1 MSDQVPGQY
10 RFGQNAQT
18 LITLGVLAAARQR
31 LLSVKSDDPLV
42 AYGPPTK
49 FYRPQ
54 PKHLRVEAQLR
65 EGRRHNLLVGG
76 SRSGKTFILCKRVI
90 ERALMAPDSDHVI
103 LRFKANA
110 ARTSIW
116 LGTLPMVRRM
126 CFPGLH
132 WVEHQQDGYLEM
144 PNGSRIWVGGLD
156 EKERVEKI
164 LGREFVTIYLN
175 EASQIPYGSVLTA
188 RTRLAQVAYCTDG
201 TILPQQEFIDLNPV
215 GKSHYSHREWLQG
228 VEPESRRAL
237 PAESIV
243 DLTNPINSVIGRDQ
257 YYHEFIQPQDNAAN
271 LDPRYLASLAN
282 APPRYRRRFFE
293 GQYIE
298 DVEGALWLMEA
309 LDHARCFVEDVP
321 ETLDR
326 VVVAVD
332 PSGTD
337 GDEEK
342 RSDDVGIVVA
352 GRAGTGESSI
362 GYLLEDATCN
372 EPPQEWGRRV
382 VALYRKWSADRIV
395 AERNFGGEMVK
406 AVIDAAAR
414 QMGLVLPPV
423 ELVTAS
429 RGKAVRAEPVSVL
442 VGYLHNDEW
451 LGDRVRH
458 AGEFIGLEE
467 ELLNF
472 SVYGYLGPKSPNRA
486 DAYVWAMTDLML
498 GEQHGQLWTADD
510 LELVH

>member
-10 RFGQNAQT
+10 RFGQNAQN
-18 LITLGVLAAARQR
+18 LVALATAVAFRQR
-31 LLSVKSDDPLV
+31 LLAEKSDDPLI

-49 FYRPQ
+49 LYRPQ
-54 PKHLRVEAQLR
+54 PKHLRIEAQLR

-76 SRSGKTFILCKRVI
+76 SRSGKTFIFCKRVI
-90 ERALMAPDSDHVI
+90 ERALLAEESDHVI

-116 LGTLPMVRRM
+116 LGTLPAVRRM
-126 CFPGLH
+126 CFPGLS
-132 WVEHQQDGYLEM
+132 WTEHSQDGYLQL
-144 PNGSRIWVGGLD
+144 PNGSRIWIGGLD
-156 EKERVEKI
+156 EKDRVEKI

-188 RTRLAQVAYCTDG
+188 RTRLAQVVYCKDG
-201 TILPQQEFIDLNPV
+201 TVLSQQEFMDLNPV
-215 GKSHYSHREWLQG
+215 GKSHYSHREHLQG
-228 VEPESRRAL
+228 IEPESRRPL
-237 PAESIV
+237 PLISTIIV
-243 DLTNPINSVIGRDQ
+243 DDPVNSTIGRDQ
-257 YYHEFIQPQDNAAN
+257 YFHEFVQPQDNAAN

-293 GQYIE
+293 GQYVE

-309 LDHARCFVEDVP
+309 IDHARCSIEDVP

-352 GRAGTGESSI
+352 GRAGTGEKSI

-372 EPPQEWGRRV
+372 EAPLVWGQHA
-382 VALYRKWSADRIV
+382 VALYRKWKADRIV
-395 AERNFGGEMVK
+395 AEANFGGAMVA

-414 QMGLVLPPV
+414 SMGIVLPPV

-429 RGKAVRAEPVSVL
+429 RGKAIRAEPVSVL
-442 VGYLHNDEW
+442 AGHMINDEW
-451 LGDRVRH
+451 QGDRVRH
-458 AGEFIGLEE
+458 AGEFIQLEE

-510 LELVH
+510 LELVE